1 LEKKWKAVEK
11 GSVALDRAG
20 VIELAIECLSTVC
33 ATDFKATEIE
43 IGISSTSPEEPGL
56 GGDMGGNG
64 RFRQMNETERDEW
77 LTRVGEKD

>member
-1 LEKKWKAVEK
+1 LEKKWKSVEN
-11 GSVALDRAG
+11 GSLSLDRAG

-43 IGISSTSPEEPGL
+43 IGISSASPDDKGA
-56 GGDMGGNG
+56 G
-64 RFRQMNETERDEW
+64 RFRQMDEAERDEW